1 MVFADGR
8 MVERVDQLE
17 SEVAQLQ
24 DIVAELKARLDAL
37 EANPAVEVLRDAVV
51 DVVDVPD
58 SGHPERQSP
67 HWAAP

>member
-24 DIVAELKARLDAL
+24 DTVAELKERLDAL
-37 EANPAVEVLRDAVV
+37 EANPAVDALRDAVV
-51 DVVDVPD
+51 SDTP
-58 SGHPERQSP
+58 SPEHPEYQSP

>member
-24 DIVAELKARLDAL
+24 DRYDELKARLDAL
-37 EANPAVEVLRDAVV
+37 EAHPAVEVLRDAVV
-51 DVVDVPD
+51 EVVDVPD
-58 SGHPERQSP
+58 SAHPERQSP
-67 HWAAP
+67 HWSAP

>member
-24 DIVAELKARLDAL
+24 DRYDELKTRLDAL

-58 SGHPERQSP
+58 SKHPEYQSP
-67 HWAAP
+67 HWSAP

>member
-24 DIVAELKARLDAL
+24 DAVEEMKHLLETVNRRLEVLETDPAL
-37 EANPAVEVLRDAVV
+37 EVIRHSVME
-51 DVVDVPD
+51 
-58 SGHPERQSP
+58 EQQQ
-67 HWAAP
+67 